1 MLSLGGGGLAVTV
14 LDVGQGQS
22 ILLTSQGRTALVDCG
37 GTGGED
43 PGDIAA
49 DYVQAMGRNT
59 LDLLVLTHYH
69 DDHACGVPELMERL
83 TVSALAVPD
92 VEPDNPLRVEILA
105 LAEEK
110 GTEVIFIEENTAVEL
125 GGASL
130 TLYAPLGTGGG
141 NEEGLS
147 VLATLG
153 DFDAL
158 ITGDMNAAVEQ
169 RLIKYGNLPDVELL
183 VVGHHGSKSSTSEE
197 LLEAVMPEYAAISV
211 GYNSYGHP
219 APDTL
224 ERLAQAGCTVRRTD
238 LQGTITVRAA
248 D

>member
-1 MLSLGGGGLAVTV
+1 
-14 LDVGQGQS
+14 
-22 ILLTSQGRTALVDCG
+22 
-37 GTGGED
+37 
-43 PGDIAA
+43 
-49 DYVQAMGRNT
+49 
-59 LDLLVLTHYH
+59 
-69 DDHACGVPELMERL
+69 MERL

-92 VEPDNPLRVEILA
+92 VEPDNPLRAEILA
-105 LAEEK
+105 LAEER
-110 GTEVIFIEENTAVEL
+110 GTEVVFIEEDATVEL

-158 ITGDMNAAVEQ
+158 ITGDMNAAVER
-169 RLIKYGNLPDVELL
+169 RLIKYGNLPDIELL
-183 VVGHHGSKSSTSEE
+183 VAGHHGSKSSTSEE
-197 LLEAVMPEYAAISV
+197 LLAAVMPEYAVISV

-219 APDTL
+219 ADSTL
-224 ERLAQAGCTVRRTD
+224 DRLEQAGCAVWRTD